1 MSREAKRRADART
14 GYGLGIMVLVIAA
27 LFGFL
32 VMPLLGKKV
41 DRRVGTPAPEF
52 LLPVM
57 NGKFERPELR
67 LSDLEG
73 KVVILDFWASWCGP
87 CRMQAPI
94 VERVAKSLAA
104 QGVMLVGVATSDQ
117 RKSAENYANKYPS
130 EFPALFDEDE
140 AAARAYGVEG
150 LPTLAVID
158 RKGTLV
164 ALRSGLVRE
173 AELKA
178 LVESALSGG

>member
-1 MSREAKRRADART
+1 VSREAKRRADART
-14 GYGLGIMVLVIAA
+14 GYGLAAMVLVIAA
-27 LFGFL
+27 LFGL
-32 VMPLLGKKV
+32 VVMPLLGKKG
-41 DRRVGTPAPEF
+41 DGRVGTPAPEF

-73 KVVILDFWASWCGP
+73 KVVIVDFWASWCGP
-87 CRMQAPI
+87 CRVQAPI
-94 VERVAKSLAA
+94 VERVAKSHRAL
-104 QGVMLVGVATSDQ
+104 GVMLVGVATSDQ
-117 RKSAENYANKYPS
+117 RKSAENYASRHPS

-150 LPTLAVID
+150 LPTLAIID
-158 RKGTLV
+158 RKGMLV

-173 AELKA
+173 AELEE
-178 LVESALSGG
+178 LVQSALSGG

>member
-14 GYGLGIMVLVIAA
+14 GYGLAAMVLVVAA
-27 LFGFL
+27 LFGFI
-32 VMPLLGKKV
+32 VMPLLGRKP
-41 DRRVGTPAPEF
+41 DLRFHGPAPDF

-73 KVVILDFWASWCGP
+73 KVVIVDFWASWCGP
-87 CRMQAPI
+87 CRVQAPI
-94 VERVAKSLAA
+94 VERVAKSHAA

-117 RKSAENYANKYPS
+117 RKSAENYASRHPS

-140 AAARAYGVEG
+140 AAAHAYGVEG

-158 RKGTLV
+158 RKGMLV

-173 AELKA
+173 AELEA
-178 LVESALSGG
+178 IVEAVLSGS

>member
-14 GYGLGIMVLVIAA
+14 GYLLGALVLVIAA

-32 VMPLLGKKV
+32 VLPFLGKKV
-41 DRRVGTPAPEF
+41 DQRVGAPAPDF

-57 NGKFERPELR
+57 NGKYERPELR

-87 CRMQAPI
+87 CRVQAPI
-94 VERVAKSLAA
+94 VERVAKSRAA

-117 RKSAENYANKYPS
+117 RRAAENYARQYPS

-140 AAARAYGVEG
+140 AAAHAYGVQG

-158 RKGTLV
+158 RRGMLV
-164 ALRSGLVRE
+164 ALRSGLVRQ
-173 AELKA
+173 AELEA
-178 LVESALSGG
+178 LVESALSGS